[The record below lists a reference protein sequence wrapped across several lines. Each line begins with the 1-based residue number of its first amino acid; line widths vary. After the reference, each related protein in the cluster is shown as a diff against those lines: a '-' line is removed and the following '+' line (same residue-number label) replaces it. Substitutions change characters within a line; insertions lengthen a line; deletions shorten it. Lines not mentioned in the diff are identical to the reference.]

1 MKYEEQTDKTL
12 RRNCPENAMNYQKF
26 SRKQ

>member
-1 MKYEEQTDKTL
+1 MKYEEQTDKTP
-12 RRNCPENAMNYQKF
+12 RRNCPESAMNSQKI